1 VQIARPGSV
10 EELYV
15 FVKKAA
21 VDDGLCGS
29 VLWTH
34 ARSGTDSSCFT
45 VGICSEGILVDLAD
59 KE

>member
-1 VQIARPGSV
+1 MQNARPGSV

-21 VDDGLCGS
+21 VDDGFCGS

-34 ARSGTDSSCFT
+34 ARSRTGSSCFT
-45 VGICSEGILVDLAD
+45 VGICSEGIFVDLAD
-59 KE
+59 